1 MTTSAVLGLLLAL
14 GCQANKSTPEAK
26 PTGATSP
33 AGDAA
38 AGSAQATALAAPPVA
53 PAHVMLPRS
62 PDTPPHRTTRPLDTK
77 ELARLSA
84 FEFKDFQ
91 RQDRGTTG
99 QSIEFRHTTA
109 TRPILGVT
117 VTIEPCG
124 HPPTPPTAPDAA
136 TTPRAQHACTAM
148 ELGAWQARRDELEQS
163 LPPDLAARPDTRFE
177 IGTRDIAG
185 TLAIYTYQL
194 GSFFGTDQRGQPV
207 GAYSDAYILYY
218 NDGVNQI
225 RVNAA
230 YLDDAVGDID
240 HLLAIAPPE
249 DLEKLAVAFL
259 GFYVHEW
266 K

>member
-1 MTTSAVLGLLLAL
+1 MTAAPLLGLLLAL

-38 AGSAQATALAAPPVA
+38 AGSALATAPAAPPVA

-62 PDTPPHRTTRPLDTK
+62 PDTPPHRTTRLLDGK

-91 RQDRGTTG
+91 RQDRGATDR
-99 QSIEFRHTTA
+99 SIEFRHTTT

-117 VTIEPCG
+117 VTIEPCE
-124 HPPTPPTAPDAA
+124 PPPTAA
-136 TTPRAQHACTAM
+136 TAPKAQRACTAM
-148 ELGAWQARRDELEQS
+148 ELGAWRAKRDELEQS

-185 TLAIYTYQL
+185 TPAIYTYQL